1 MMKNTSLKKNLAM
14 LQVIACFM
22 LLFMPTVIRAAD
34 AKELDVNVDTALENF
49 KKTVNGAPEFL
60 TASKGVLVFPK
71 VYKAGFW
78 WLGGEYGEGALRI
91 DGKTADFYNMA
102 SGSVGILFGA
112 QAKTVVLVF
121 LQEAALKGFQASPG
135 WEAGVNGSVA
145 LVDVGAGQT
154 IDSTTFQQ
162 PIIGFIFDQKGLMVN
177 LSLEG
182 TKFTKISK

>member
-1 MMKNTSLKKNLAM
+1 MPVFAACLMSL
-14 LQVIACFM
+14 
-22 LLFMPTVIRAAD
+22 LLPTVIKAAD
-34 AKELDVNVDTALENF
+34 AKELDASVDAALDNF

-60 TASKGVLVFPK
+60 AAAKGVLIFPK

-78 WLGGEYGEGALRI
+78 IGGEYGEGALRI
-91 DGKTADFYNMA
+91 GGKTSDYYSMA
-102 SGSVGILFGA
+102 AGSFGFQFGA
-112 QAKTVVLVF
+112 QAKTVILVF
-121 LQEAALKGFQASPG
+121 LQEAALQGFRSSPG

-162 PIIGFIFDQKGLMVN
+162 PIIGFILDQKGLMVN